1 MGPDRARLCGGR
13 GKPVRGGGR
22 GTLYATTQK
31 VNLVDQ
37 LTCPTL
43 DEVLGDKNFK
53 DRFKQQGGF
62 PRGNI

>member
-13 GKPVRGGGR
+13 GKPLRGGGR

-43 DEVLGDKNFK
+43 YEVLGDKNFK
-53 DRFKQQGGF
+53 DRFKQ
-62 PRGNI
+62 